1 MKDLPGVCDDVRYVD
16 VSNLIVPPAWA
27 HHATV
32 LRNRVAQ
39 CGADKK
45 KLTALFKRSSYW
57 TKLRPQLI
65 ALAGRRCWYC
75 EGEVSNSRLEVDHFR
90 PKGGVVEESETAHIG
105 YYWLAYE
112 VGNFRLICEFCNSS
126 TDDDPTG
133 KRVTKIHHFPL
144 LNPNSRIRA
153 PGVRP
158 EVIEKELPVLLDPI
172 NSTDCDLIDFDSS
185 GTARRNDHRPRSALE
200 RAVGICRVTES
211 IRIYGLDRPGLIDGR
226 TRAWKETV
234 LKANLLELGIDIGDG
249 VDPVDRVR
257 DLITPKAPH
266 SGAALSALRASR
278 HLKSVVDHF
287 ANELRLEPAF
297 DGIIQ
302 PEAHTTLDLINAGS
316 LKSGVELVGAT
327 DIGEVVAVLLADGRF
342 ELGPRS
348 YATPT
353 SAARA
358 ATGSADVDGWD
369 FWHIGVANSR
379 ISLSQIRR
387 EFNESRTQS
396 PSGQ

>member
-1 MKDLPGVCDDVRYVD
+1 VD
-16 VSNLIVPPAWA
+16 
-27 HHATV
+27 
-32 LRNRVAQ
+32 
-39 CGADKK
+39 CGTDKV
-45 KLTALFKRSSYW
+45 KLTELFKKSPHW

-65 ALAGRRCWYC
+65 ALAGRKCWYC
-75 EGEVSNSRLEVDHFR
+75 EGEVSHNRLAVDHFR
-90 PKGGVVEESETAHIG
+90 PKGGVVEEPTHIG

-144 LNPNSRIRA
+144 LNPNTRIRV
-153 PGVRP
+153 PGARP
-158 EVIEKELPVLLDPI
+158 ETIEKELPILLDPI
-172 NSTDCDLIDFDSS
+172 NSSDCDLLDFDSA
-185 GTARRNDHRPRSALE
+185 GAVRRNDHRPRSALE
-200 RAVGICRVTES
+200 RTVGICRATES
-211 IRIYGLDRPGLIDGR
+211 IRIYGLDRPGLVEGR
-226 TRAWKETV
+226 TRIWKDAV
-234 LKANLLELGIDIGDG
+234 LKANLLELGLDIGDG

-266 SGAALSALRASR
+266 SGAALSALRGSR

-287 ANELRLEPAF
+287 ANELRLEPGF
-297 DGIIQ
+297 DGITQ
-302 PEAHTTLDLINAGS
+302 PEAHTTFDLINAGS
-316 LKSGVELVGAT
+316 LKSGVELVGVT
-327 DIGEVVAVLLADGRF
+327 DIGEVMAVLLADGRF

-379 ISLSQIRR
+379 VSLSQIRQ

-396 PSGQ
+396 PSGH